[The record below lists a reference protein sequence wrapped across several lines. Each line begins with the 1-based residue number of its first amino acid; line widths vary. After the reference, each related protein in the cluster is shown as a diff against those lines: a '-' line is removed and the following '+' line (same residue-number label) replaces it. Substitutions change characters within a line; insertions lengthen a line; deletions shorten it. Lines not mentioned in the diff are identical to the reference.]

1 MRTAFMHDSAEEVR
15 SRSMFEDVDI
25 EGFILCTPTYLLLL
39 CSVVSLHC
47 LLYMYTALLRQTNP
61 AWVAYFFVTDTNPFE
76 ERLQEI
82 LAKHQDPRLVYTPIP
97 AAYRVPVS
105 LIHTL

>member
-1 MRTAFMHDSAEEVR
+1 MHDSAEEAR

-39 CSVVSLHC
+39 LCC
-47 LLYMYTALLRQTNP
+47 LTELFALYVNSTA
-61 AWVAYFFVTDTNPFE
+61 ADTNPFE

-97 AAYRVPVS
+97 AAYRVPVR
-105 LIHTL
+105 LIHTTV

>member
-1 MRTAFMHDSAEEVR
+1 MHDSAEEVR

-25 EGFILCTPTYLLLL
+25 EGFILCTPTYLLCCLTELL
-39 CSVVSLHC
+39 A
-47 LLYMYTALLRQTNP
+47 YMYTALLRQTNP

-82 LAKHQDPRLVYTPIP
+82 LAKHQNPRLVYTPIP

>member
-1 MRTAFMHDSAEEVR
+1 M
-15 SRSMFEDVDI
+15 
-25 EGFILCTPTYLLLL
+25 
-39 CSVVSLHC
+39 
-47 LLYMYTALLRQTNP
+47 
-61 AWVAYFFVTDTNPFE
+61 TDTNPFE